1 MKLITLVLIAVIIHY
16 GIDILRNYP
25 IIGYAS
31 TTTTYSTIK
40 LKLGKNNNYFKKIN
54 IDEYNNKV
62 NFIVSSNITDENYQ
76 YIIKI
81 SKHSDFGKKLESIIQ
96 DHNSTSDIVYL
107 DSPPIYSKI
116 VDYVM
121 YLCVC
126 YIIIYIIIFAK
137 TYFNSGESDITN
149 NIITNSI
156 LSDTKTIYQVIK
168 KTDIKFSDVIGQ
180 QKAKEDLKECIKY
193 FKSIN
198 N

>member
-16 GIDILRNYP
+16 GIDILQNYP

-40 LKLGKNNNYFKKIN
+40 LKLKKNNNYFKKIN

-121 YLCVC
+121 YMCV
-126 YIIIYIIIFAK
+126 
-137 TYFNSGESDITN
+137 
-149 NIITNSI
+149 
-156 LSDTKTIYQVIK
+156 
-168 KTDIKFSDVIGQ
+168 
-180 QKAKEDLKECIKY
+180 
-193 FKSIN
+193 
-198 N
+198 